1 MREMKNATESIYCTA
16 DQMERTSDLGNTNSR
31 IIQLEKEMKLR
42 EPTRAIGFPLE
53 GQILD

>member
-1 MREMKNATESIYCTA
+1 MKNATESIYSRA

-42 EPTRAIGFPLE
+42 KPTRAIGFPLE
-53 GQILD
+53 GQILE

>member
-1 MREMKNATESIYCTA
+1 VKNATESIYCTA